1 MNCEK
6 IPTFRLRNRISFCA
20 IYSIV
25 EAIFAPAVPS
35 AFQLLSV
42 NRHSFVDTSVP
53 VLRSLS
59 HMNSRSLRRFI
70 VVVILLAAIKPV
82 RSEQPSLHSHR
93 EFKIGVLVSLTGS
106 WNSLGQNTVA
116 ALQLAN
122 EQLQA
127 EAKAE
132 HGGYRFHLFVRDT
145 QLAPAKALAA
155 IQDLD
160 KRGVKIVIG
169 PQSSAEVAMIKPYA
183 DAHNIL
189 VISQGST
196 ASSLAIAD
204 DNIFRF
210 CPNDMREAEAIV
222 ALMWHDGIRTLVP
235 LWRNDAGNNG
245 LHDSV
250 KADFEKLG
258 GTVTTGYQYQPT
270 TTDFSAATTSVA
282 SQITTLLIA
291 GADPDS
297 VGIYLAAFDEVVS
310 VFHSAASN
318 STLSSTHWYGS
329 DGVALSAALVG
340 DSDAAAFAASA
351 GYPNPTFGL
360 PDALQS
366 LWQPVANA
374 IEARTGITADAF
386 ALSAYDALFVVAQAL
401 QDAGNLKDFARFKEA
416 FVNAANAYSGVT
428 GSTALDSA
436 GDRLNADFDFWAVRL
451 TNGSYDWARIGTY
464 TNGTLTLF

>member
-1 MNCEK
+1 MCFPRTSDLTPESAFRNCLRTPLTLPCRSK
-6 IPTFRLRNRISFCA
+6 IVVIVRNRFLAC
-20 IYSIV
+20 
-25 EAIFAPAVPS
+25 
-35 AFQLLSV
+35 LL
-42 NRHSFVDTSVP
+42 
-53 VLRSLS
+53 
-59 HMNSRSLRRFI
+59 
-70 VVVILLAAIKPV
+70 LLAGPLLAD
-82 RSEQPSLHSHR
+82 QPPLHSQR
-93 EFKIGVLVSLTGS
+93 QFKIGVLVSLTGS
-106 WNSLGQNTVA
+106 WSSLGHNTVA
-116 ALQLAN
+116 ALQIAAD
-122 EQLQA
+122 QL
-127 EAKAE
+127 EADAKSQ
-132 HGGYRFHLFVRDT
+132 HGGYRFRLLVRDT
-145 QLAPAKALAA
+145 QLDPGKALEA
-155 IQDLD
+155 IKDFD
-160 KRGVKIVIG
+160 KRGVQIVIG

-196 ASSLAIAD
+196 ASSLAIPG

-210 CPNDMREAEAIV
+210 CPNDVREAEAIV
-222 ALMWHDGIRTLVP
+222 ALMWHDGIRTIIP

-250 KADFEKLG
+250 KADFENLG
-258 GTVTTGYQYQPT
+258 GTVASGYQYQPT
-270 TTDFSAATTSVA
+270 TTDFSAGTTSVA
-282 SQITTLLIA
+282 SQISTLLLA
-291 GADPDS
+291 GADS
-297 VGIYLAAFDEVVS
+297 HGIAIYLAAFDEVVD
-310 VFHSAASN
+310 VFHSAANN
-318 STLSSTHWYGS
+318 SILSSTHWYGS
-329 DGVALSAALVG
+329 DGVALSATLTS
-340 DSDAAAFAASA
+340 DSSAAAFAASA

-436 GDRLNADFDFWAVRL
+436 GDRLNADFDFWAVRP
-451 TNGSYDWARIGTY
+451 TNGSYGWARVGAY

>member
-1 MNCEK
+1 MK
-6 IPTFRLRNRISFCA
+6 IRVVFRVIICGLVLAFVGRA
-20 IYSIV
+20 GGDP
-25 EAIFAPAVPS
+25 PA
-35 AFQLLSV
+35 QQ
-42 NRHSFVDTSVP
+42 HSQRV
-53 VLRSLS
+53 
-59 HMNSRSLRRFI
+59 
-70 VVVILLAAIKPV
+70 
-82 RSEQPSLHSHR
+82 
-93 EFKIGVLVSLTGS
+93 FKVGVLVSLTGS
-106 WNSLGQNTVA
+106 WSSLGQNTVA
-116 ALQLAN
+116 ALQIAE
-122 EQLQA
+122 EQIEA
-127 EAKAE
+127 EAIRQ
-132 HGGYRFHLFVRDT
+132 HGGYRFHFFVRDT
-145 QLAPAKALAA
+145 QLDPSRALDA
-155 IQDLD
+155 IADLD
-160 KRGVKIVIG
+160 RRGVKIVIG
-169 PQSSAEVAMIKPYA
+169 PQSSSEVAMIKPYA

-196 ASSLAIAD
+196 ASSLAIAG

-222 ALMWHDGIRTLVP
+222 ALMWHDGIRTIVP

-258 GTVTTGYQYQPT
+258 GIVATGYQYQPT

-282 SQITTLLIA
+282 SQISTLLIA
-291 GADPDS
+291 GADPSS

-340 DSDAAAFAASA
+340 DSDAAAFAANA

-374 IEARTGITADAF
+374 IEARTSITADAF
-386 ALSAYDALFVVAQAL
+386 ALSAYDALFVVERAL
-401 QDAGNLKDFARFKEA
+401 RDAGNLKDFAGFKAA
-416 FVNAANAYSGVT
+416 FVNATNTYSGVT

-436 GDRLNADFDFWAVRL
+436 GDRLNADFDFWAVRP
-451 TNGSYDWARIGTY
+451 TNGSFGWARIGTY